1 MKKILAVA
9 LVLAVCLSLLVMV
22 SCNSSSPGP
31 AEAGTASIGIDPPTT
46 YFDGVPLA
54 ASDILSYTLLWG
66 NTDGGPYPNSLNV
79 GKVSTASIPNLK
91 TGTYYIVATAL
102 TTSTAGLQ
110 VSGYS
115 NQLTKQ
121 IYGVPMPP
129 VIH

>member
-1 MKKILAVA
+1 MKTLSMLLAIA
-9 LVLAVCLSLLVMV
+9 SLFIFT
-22 SCNSSSPGP
+22 SCTSNTD
-31 AEAGTASIGIDPPTT
+31 AGTASVTIDPPTT
-46 YFDGVPLA
+46 YFDGVPLV

-66 NTDGGPYPNSLNV
+66 TVDGGPYPNSVNV
-79 GKVSTASIPNLK
+79 GKVTTASIPNLK

-115 NQLTKQ
+115 NQVTKQ
-121 IYGVPMPP
+121 IYGIPSPP